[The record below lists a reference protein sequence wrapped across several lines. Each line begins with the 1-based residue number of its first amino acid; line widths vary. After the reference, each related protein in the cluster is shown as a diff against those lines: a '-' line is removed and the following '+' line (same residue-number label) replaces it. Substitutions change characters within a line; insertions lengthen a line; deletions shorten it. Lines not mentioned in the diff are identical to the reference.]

1 MLRLSWISVPPGAG
15 ISVAWWRDARTSGM
29 TMSLSLA
36 RPIVIAPGVDSSP
49 ALPGRRIFIIDVAMF
64 DESPPM
70 RPVWDAAG
78 CAVVGGAACTADGA
92 R

>member
-15 ISVAWWRDARTSGM
+15 IRVAWWRDARTSGM

-36 RPIVIAPGVDSSP
+36 RPIVVAPGVDSSP
-49 ALPGRRIFIIDVAMF
+49 ALPGRRIFIIDVARI

-70 RPVWDAAG
+70 RPV
-78 CAVVGGAACTADGA
+78 GGAACIDGA